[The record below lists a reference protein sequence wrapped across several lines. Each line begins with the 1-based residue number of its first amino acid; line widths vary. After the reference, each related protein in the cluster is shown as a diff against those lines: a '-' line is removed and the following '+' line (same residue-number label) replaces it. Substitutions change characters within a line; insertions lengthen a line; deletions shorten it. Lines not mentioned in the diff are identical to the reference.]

1 MNNSTIFATN
11 ETEMLQHLLHYLWEL
26 RINSNKHILVCTY
39 KDKKHIPIFTIY
51 IWLLTR
57 VSNSSDKPHDFCSF
71 LSCNIYCAV
80 SLLRILKALKI
91 SLLKK
96 IKIFLLPWMAYYN
109 LILYFNQLI
118 IRLLVIK
125 LIFPVIIRVL
135 CTFFY
140 LTNINNSQ
148 APYRNICEKLCV

>member
-1 MNNSTIFATN
+1 MTFVA
-11 ETEMLQHLLHYLWEL
+11 
-26 RINSNKHILVCTY
+26 
-39 KDKKHIPIFTIY
+39 
-51 IWLLTR
+51 
-57 VSNSSDKPHDFCSF
+57 F

-96 IKIFLLPWMAYYN
+96 IQIFLLPWMAYYN

-148 APYRNICEKLCV
+148 TPYRNICENMRKIMRLDLQYTKRLVLLNENLPLRFKSDLQVLSETIMSPNLQKSVLSTNGSI